1 MGRLKQAR
9 KPRADSARNRQL
21 LIDAA
26 KAGFAEVGLNV
37 SLEEIARRAGVGT
50 LYRHFPSRE
59 AVVEAVYR
67 REVEQLVEAVPQL
80 LETSPAGE
88 ALHQWMH
95 LFVNYIAT
103 KRLIAPS
110 LGAAIARNSG
120 PHATTAELI
129 TRAISTLVKSAVR
142 SGEVRKDIDPS
153 DLLRALV
160 GVSYG
165 NPAAGWEAN
174 ARRPQGSWRCS
185 ANRSSAAISLNRLR
199 VHCTPRESIEPPTR
213 WHTQSQL
220 VEAICAASLSRQG
233 DSPARSNSLS
243 VGFWRARIAD
253 PLIRRVRL
261 LLLRPRNEDRR
272 AGIR

>member
-1 MGRLKQAR
+1 MKRNATAPMR

-37 SLEEIARRAGVGT
+37 SLEEVARRAGVGIGT

-67 REVEQLVEAVPQL
+67 REVEQLAEAVPL
-80 LETSPAGE
+80 LIETSPAGE

-95 LFVNYIAT
+95 LFVDYIAT

-110 LGAAIARNSG
+110 LQAAASRTSALR
-120 PHATTAELI
+120 ATSAELI
-129 TRAISTLVKSAVR
+129 ASAISTLVKHAVA

-165 NPAAGWEAN
+165 NPDPGWEAS
-174 ARRPQGSWRCS
+174 ARRLIDILMDG
-185 ANRSSAAISLNRLR
+185 LR
-199 VHCTPRESIEPPTR
+199 RKGR
-213 WHTQSQL
+213 
-220 VEAICAASLSRQG
+220 
-233 DSPARSNSLS
+233 
-243 VGFWRARIAD
+243 
-253 PLIRRVRL
+253 
-261 LLLRPRNEDRR
+261 
-272 AGIR
+272 